1 MKIRKKF
8 TSTQRHH
15 RQYAK
20 KKGYKFGDARGAD
33 RLTVYFDEQTNRS
46 ESLER
51 SLVKDGFVVKADPN
65 GFRMVRPVHDYYI
78 VNFNE

>member
-20 KKGYKFGDARGAD
+20 KKGYKFGNARGAD
-33 RLTVYFDEQTNRS
+33 RLTVYFDEQTTRS
-46 ESLER
+46 GSLER
-51 SLVKDGFVVKADPN
+51 NLVKDGFVVKADPN
-65 GFRMVRPVHDYYI
+65 GFRTVRPVHDYYI
-78 VNFNE
+78 VSFNE